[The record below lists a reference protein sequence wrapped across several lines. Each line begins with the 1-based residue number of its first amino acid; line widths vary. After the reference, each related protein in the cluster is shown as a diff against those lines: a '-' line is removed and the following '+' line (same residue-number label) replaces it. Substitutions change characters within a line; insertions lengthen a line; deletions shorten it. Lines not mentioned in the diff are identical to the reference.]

1 MSYLF
6 SFLIFRF
13 CKNAFLI
20 LQVKVPVLE
29 CRVIITEPVTDA
41 PLFLNV
47 FVDQDFRATTVQGVS
62 LFTLQ
67 CKLKNLGVFLF
78 LFFGF
83 CFCCFFW
90 GGVKSVV
97 FIQLI
102 CNFWTTLSQ
111 GFKTVKTFISIF
123 IILYK
128 RVFLSQNSIIATA
141 GSLDFVKR
149 NWSNWFFVLNQY
161 WHIFK

>member
-1 MSYLF
+1 MNKKAERYEFNKDLETLGFFQISFYSFLCAYKLNEGMSYLF

-78 LFFGF
+78 LILGF
-83 CFCCFFW
+83 CFCFFFFMG
-90 GGVKSVV
+90 GGV
-97 FIQLI
+97 
-102 CNFWTTLSQ
+102 
-111 GFKTVKTFISIF
+111 
-123 IILYK
+123 
-128 RVFLSQNSIIATA
+128 
-141 GSLDFVKR
+141 
-149 NWSNWFFVLNQY
+149 
-161 WHIFK
+161 